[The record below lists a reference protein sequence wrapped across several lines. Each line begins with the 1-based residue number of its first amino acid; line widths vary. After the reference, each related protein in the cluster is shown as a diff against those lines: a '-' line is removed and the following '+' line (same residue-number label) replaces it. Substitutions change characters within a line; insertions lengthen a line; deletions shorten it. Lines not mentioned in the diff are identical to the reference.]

1 MWTRWR
7 AADFSKTSDYEK
19 PTLKR
24 RNKAGRVSVGDSLTG
39 IKDFAEVP
47 TPGTAS
53 ACSATSV
60 QYGKLLQPQ
69 QHILLY
75 SPEEWEIFIQEW
87 VHSQRAKYKQVLRF
101 SGANDMG
108 IDVAGFSDDNG
119 LAGLWDNYQCKHY
132 SDPLTPSTAAGE
144 VAKVLW
150 HSFQGKYQPPRRYAF
165 IAPKECGMSLKKLL
179 MKPEALKQH
188 VVENWDKQ
196 CANAVTTKLT
206 ISLSGEFASYVDS
219 FDFSIFG
226 MQTTLEIIDAHR
238 TTPYYAVRFG
248 GGLKERPKADPAPG
262 AIAPQES
269 RYVEQL
275 YEAYEDHLKKPVGGL
290 PDLTARS
297 DLVEHFHR
305 QREFFYHAESLRN
318 FARDTVPEGTF
329 EDLQTEI
336 QAGVIDVEAAP
347 HTDGYARLGQVM
359 QAATALQLTA
369 NPLISRL
376 YTQDRKGICH
386 QLANENRL
394 RWRKP

>member
-1 MWTRWR
+1 
-7 AADFSKTSDYEK
+7 
-19 PTLKR
+19 
-24 RNKAGRVSVGDSLTG
+24 
-39 IKDFAEVP
+39 
-47 TPGTAS
+47 
-53 ACSATSV
+53 
-60 QYGKLLQPQ
+60 
-69 QHILLY
+69 
-75 SPEEWEIFIQEW
+75 
-87 VHSQRAKYKQVLRF
+87 
-101 SGANDMG
+101 MG
-108 IDVAGFSDDNG
+108 IDVAGFSEDNG

-132 SDPLTPSTAAGE
+132 NDPLKPSTAAAE
-144 VAKVLW
+144 IAKVLW
-150 HSFQGKYQPPRRYAF
+150 HSFQGEYQPPRRYAF

-206 ISLSGEFASYVDS
+206 ISLSGAFASYVDS

-248 GGLKERPKADPAPG
+248 GGLKERPKAAPAPG
-262 AIAPQES
+262 TIAPQES

-290 PDLTARS
+290 PDLTARL

-347 HTDGYARLGQVM
+347 QADGYRPRQRAGGGEVYRRPERHLWRVGHRQVVRSGSDRLHARGTGAV
-359 QAATALQLTA
+359 ARH
-369 NPLISRL
+369 SRARWL
-376 YTQDRKGICH
+376 RPHRAVNCS
-386 QLANENRL
+386 LE
-394 RWRKP
+394 RWRVHSLPRYERRSISVSRWCPPDTAAGCGSTSPRL